1 VSIAL
6 RRLVGRC
13 AEANAASAVV
23 EATLLTHLVGRQ
35 PHAALLST
43 ETWCW
48 LAKRLPAPLA
58 LKQAVRLA
66 RVCSADRIPS
76 DTRDRAAEVASALL
90 ERCGS
95 AERKAFAAQ
104 FPWGGVSLATAVL
117 WSRLDLR
124 RCVSPE
130 DLADCCAALTHRGE
144 TEWRAWLQGGGGATS
159 PPQSCVH
166 HARLLARAA
175 AAGPAPPG
183 DLIVKHLRWTLANKV
198 CVCLYCLH
206 LLALLA
212 GHSRERFSA
221 VSSRTCA
228 LCRLNWFCLR
238 PPPPSP
244 LATPTFSRSRN
255 DFVVLSVEFKRTRDP
270 GESSRASLS
279 RARASGVMRAYRW
292 VDSCTARRPHR
303 RRRSPRKV
311 AVGNRTA
318 RRRVG

>member
-1 VSIAL
+1 LRSPSLTSSTFPPAAHHTCALFRYAVLGRVDGDFASSETTLYGDVSVAL

-66 RVCSADRIPS
+66 RVCSADRVPS

-90 ERCGS
+90 EQCGS
-95 AERKAFAAQ
+95 AERKSFAAQ

-124 RCVSPE
+124 RCVSPD
-130 DLADCCAALTHRGE
+130 DLADCCDALTHRGE

-159 PPQSCVH
+159 PPQSFVH

-198 CVCLYCLH
+198 CICLYCMH

-221 VSSRTCA
+221 RVHVIC
-228 LCRLNWFCLR
+228 
-238 PPPPSP
+238 
-244 LATPTFSRSRN
+244 
-255 DFVVLSVEFKRTRDP
+255 
-270 GESSRASLS
+270 
-279 RARASGVMRAYRW
+279 
-292 VDSCTARRPHR
+292 
-303 RRRSPRKV
+303 V
-311 AVGNRTA
+311 A
-318 RRRVG
+318 